1 MYPSFQKGTQSIYFT
16 MNLIYCLLLVFCGSV
31 FTSAQKTYTV
41 QGTVQDFHDKTM
53 LENAVVKIGNLTAKT
68 DKKGAFSFNKVPAGK
83 YTLVAKHPDCN
94 DYTEN
99 IGVDQDLH
107 ITITLEHHSN
117 DIETITLHGNHKNN
131 GSLVIKTVSKSDI
144 EKNSI
149 DNLGNLLS
157 KISGVTALKTGNNIS
172 KPVIHGLYGSRISI
186 LNNGVRLAEQEWGV
200 EHAPNVDIN
209 NFQHIDVIKGA
220 SALKYGSDAIGGVV
234 VMEPEVFPKKDT
246 IKGSIGLTGISNGR
260 GLGID
265 VDVAKIWKNGWAVK
279 SGGSIKK
286 LGDQSAPDYNLKNTG
301 MDFSSFNF
309 TVQNNTFD
317 RGISFDYYLT
327 NQNIGILRDSHVS
340 TSEDYER
347 AMNANPPVYSGK
359 FSYDIDNPRQVI
371 EHHIAKVSA
380 FKRFENIGKL
390 SATYSYQYNHRQEYD
405 IRRGELKDTPALDLE
420 LMTHQFNIN
429 DLIERGKWSLETG
442 IDAGFQNNYSDPAT
456 KARRLIPNYDKY
468 SAGAYSIFKYKI
480 SPEFNFE
487 AGARYDFTRYDVTK
501 WYDISDWERSYAD
514 SYPQFYVKTDQNRV
528 LTRPQLNYNNVSFN
542 AGLEYRPNANFDLKL
557 NYAKVGRA
565 PNVAELFSDGLHHSA
580 GVIETGDMSLKNEQG
595 HQFNLNIDSKFNVL
609 KGLNVSVNPYF
620 FITKNFINE
629 VPVGIKGTIRGVFQ
643 EWEYQQIDAKM
654 YGVDLDVNWKLSDDL
669 TYVGKGSYV
678 YGQDDTNN
686 EPLILMMPPNFSNA
700 LQFKKEKWN
709 NFYFT
714 VENQTFLKQT
724 RFPIRNVPLEVYEN
738 GELVDK
744 ILDISTPP
752 SGYSLWNIQTGINI
766 SKNFSA
772 RLIVNNLFNTSYR
785 EYLNRL
791 RFFANEPGRN
801 FIVSLR
807 YKF

>member
-1 MYPSFQKGTQSIYFT
+1 MK
-16 MNLIYCLLLVFCGSV
+16 LIYSLMLVFCGLASI
-31 FTSAQKTYTV
+31 SAQKSYSIE
-41 QGTVQDFHDKTM
+41 GTVQDFHDKTL
-53 LENAVVKIGNLTAKT
+53 LESAVVNIGGFTTKT
-68 DKKGAFSFNKVPAGK
+68 DSKGKFTFNKIPAGK
-83 YTLVAKHPDCN
+83 YILIAKHPDCS

-99 IGVDQDLH
+99 IGVDRDLH
-107 ITITLEHHSN
+107 LVITLEHHSH
-117 DIETITLHGNHKNN
+117 DIETVTIHGSHKSN
-131 GSLVIKTVSKSDI
+131 GSLIIKTLDKSEI
-144 EKNSI
+144 ERNST

-157 KISGVTALKTGNNIS
+157 KISGVTTLKTGNNIS

-186 LNNGVRLAEQEWGV
+186 LNNGVKLAEQEWGV

-234 VMEPEVFPKKDT
+234 VLEPEIFPKKDT

-260 GLGID
+260 GLGLD
-265 VDVAKIWKNGWAVK
+265 VDVAKVWKNGWAVK
-279 SGGSIKK
+279 SRGSVKK

-309 TVQNNTFD
+309 TVQNNSYEK
-317 RGISFDYYLT
+317 GISFDYYLT

-340 TSEDYER
+340 TSGDYDR
-347 AMNANPPVYSGK
+347 AMTANPPIYSGK
-359 FSYDIDNPRQVI
+359 FSYDIDNPRQVV

-405 IRRGELKDTPALDLE
+405 IRRGELNDTPSLDLE
-420 LMTHQFNIN
+420 LMTHQFNLN
-429 DLIERGKWSLETG
+429 DLLERGKWSLETG

-468 SAGAYSIFKYKI
+468 SAGIYSVFKYKI
-480 SPEFNFE
+480 SHDFNFE

-501 WYDISDWERSYAD
+501 WYDQSDWEKLYAD
-514 SYPQFYVKTDQNRV
+514 TYPQFYVKKDQNRI

-542 AGLEYRPNANFDLKL
+542 AGLEYRPGSNFDLKF
-557 NYAKVGRA
+557 NYAKVGRS

-580 GVIETGDMSLKNEQG
+580 GVIETGDMALKSEQG
-595 HQFNLNIDSKFNVL
+595 HQFNLTVDSKFSVL
-609 KGLNVSVNPYF
+609 KGLNISVNPYL
-620 FITKNFINE
+620 FITKNFINQ
-629 VPVGIKGTIRGVFQ
+629 VPVGIKGTIRGVFP
-643 EWEYQQIDAKM
+643 EWAYQQIDAKM
-654 YGVDLDVNWKLSDDL
+654 YGVDLDINWKLTDDL

-678 YGQDDTNN
+678 HGQDDTNN

-724 RFPIRNVPLEVYEN
+724 RFPVRNVPLEVYVD

-744 ILDISTPP
+744 TIDLSTPP

-766 SKNFSA
+766 SKNLSA
-772 RLIVNNLFNTSYR
+772 GLIVNNLFNTSYR
-785 EYLNRL
+785 DYLNRL
-791 RFFANEPGRN
+791 RFFADEAGRN
-801 FIVSLR
+801 FILNFR

>member
-1 MYPSFQKGTQSIYFT
+1 MK
-16 MNLIYCLLLVFCGSV
+16 LIYCLLLIFCGSV

-41 QGTVQDFHDKTM
+41 EGTVQDFHDKTL
-53 LENAVVKIGNLTAKT
+53 LENAVIKIGNFTAKT
-68 DKKGAFSFNKVPAGK
+68 NKKGKFSFDKIPAGK
-83 YTLVAKHPDCN
+83 YTLIAQHPDCN

-99 IGVDQDLH
+99 IGVNQDVQLV
-107 ITITLEHHSN
+107 ITLEHHVK
-117 DIETITLHGNHKNN
+117 DIETVTIHGSHKNN
-131 GSLVIKTVSKSDI
+131 GSLVVKTLNKSEI
-144 EKNSI
+144 EKNST

-234 VMEPEVFPKKDT
+234 VMEPEIFPKKDT
-246 IKGSIGLTGISNGR
+246 IKGSVGLTGISNGR
-260 GLGID
+260 GLGLD
-265 VDVAKIWKNGWAVK
+265 ADVAKVWKNGWAVK

-286 LGDQSAPDYNLKNTG
+286 LGDQSAPNYNLKNTG

-309 TVQNNTFD
+309 TVQNNTYE

-340 TSEDYER
+340 TSEDYDR
-347 AMNANPPVYSGK
+347 AMNANPPIYSGK

-380 FKRFENIGKL
+380 FKRFENIGKV

-405 IRRGELKDTPALDLE
+405 IRRGELSDTPSLDLE
-420 LMTHQFNIN
+420 LMTHQFNLN
-429 DLIERGKWSLETG
+429 DLLEREKWSLETG
-442 IDAGFQNNYSDPAT
+442 IDAAFQNNYSDPAT

-468 SAGAYSIFKYKI
+468 SAGAYSVFKYKI

-501 WYDISDWERSYAD
+501 WYDKSDWEKLYAD
-514 SYPQFYVKTDQNRV
+514 AYPQFYVKTDQNRV

-542 AGLEYRPNANFDLKL
+542 AGLEYRPNANFDLKF
-557 NYAKVGRA
+557 NYAKVGRS

-580 GVIETGDMSLKNEQG
+580 GIIETGYMGLKNEQG
-595 HQFNLNIDSKFNVL
+595 HQFNLNVDSKFNVL

-629 VPVGIKGTIRGVFQ
+629 IPVGIKGTIRGVFP
-643 EWEYQQIDAKM
+643 EWVYQQIDAKM
-654 YGVDLDVNWKLSDDL
+654 YGVDLDINWKLTEDL

-678 YGQDDTNN
+678 YGQDDTHN

-700 LQFKKEKWN
+700 LQFKKSKWN

-724 RFPIRNVPLEVYEN
+724 RFPIRNAPLELYVN

-744 ILDISTPP
+744 EIDFSTPP
-752 SGYSLWNIQTGINI
+752 NGYSLWNIQTGINI
-766 SKNFSA
+766 SKNLSA
-772 RLIVNNLFNTSYR
+772 GLIVNNLFNTSYR

-791 RFFANEPGRN
+791 RFFADEAGRN
-801 FIVSLR
+801 FILNFR
-807 YKF
+807 YRF

>member
-1 MYPSFQKGTQSIYFT
+1 MK
-16 MNLIYCLLLVFCGSV
+16 LIYCLLLVFCGSV

-41 QGTVQDFHDKTM
+41 EGTVQDFHDKTW
-53 LENAVVKIGNLTAKT
+53 LENAVIKIGNFTAKT
-68 DKKGAFSFNKVPAGK
+68 NKKGQFSFDKIPAGK
-83 YTLVAKHPDCN
+83 YTLIAQHPDCN

-99 IGVDQDLH
+99 IGVDKDVQLV
-107 ITITLEHHSN
+107 ITLEHHIK
-117 DIETITLHGNHKNN
+117 DIETVTIHGSHKNN
-131 GSLVIKTVSKSDI
+131 GSLVVKTLNKSDI
-144 EKNSI
+144 EKNST

-157 KISGVTALKTGNNIS
+157 RISGVTALKTGNNIS

-234 VMEPEVFPKKDT
+234 VMEPEIFPKKDT

-260 GLGID
+260 GLGLD
-265 VDVAKIWKNGWAVK
+265 ADVARVWKNGWAVK

-286 LGDQSAPDYNLKNTG
+286 LGDQSAPNYNLKNTG

-309 TVQNNTFD
+309 TVQNNTYE

-340 TSEDYER
+340 TSEDYDR
-347 AMNANPPVYSGK
+347 AMNANPPIYSGK
-359 FSYDIDNPRQVI
+359 FTYDIDNPRQVI

-405 IRRGELKDTPALDLE
+405 IRRGNLNETPSLDME

-429 DLIERGKWSLETG
+429 DLLEREKWSLETG
-442 IDAGFQNNYSDPAT
+442 IDASFQNNYSDPAT

-468 SAGAYSIFKYKI
+468 SAGAYSVFKYKI

-501 WYDISDWERSYAD
+501 WYDKSDWEKLYAD
-514 SYPQFYVKTDQNRV
+514 AYPQFYVKTDQNRV

-542 AGLEYRPNANFDLKL
+542 AGLEYRPNANFDLKF
-557 NYAKVGRA
+557 NYAKVGRS

-580 GVIETGDMSLKNEQG
+580 GIIETGYMGLKNEQG
-595 HQFNLNIDSKFNVL
+595 HQFNLNVDSKFNVL

-629 VPVGIKGTIRGVFQ
+629 IPVGIKGTIRGVFP
-643 EWEYQQIDAKM
+643 EWAYQQIDAKM
-654 YGVDLDVNWKLSDDL
+654 YGVDLDINWRLTDNL

-678 YGQDDTNN
+678 YGQDDTHD

-700 LQFKKEKWN
+700 LQFKKQNWS

-724 RFPIRNVPLEVYEN
+724 RFPIRNATLELYVN

-744 ILDISTPP
+744 EIDFSTPP
-752 SGYSLWNIQTGINI
+752 NGYSLWNIQTGINI
-766 SKNFSA
+766 SKNLSA
-772 RLIVNNLFNTSYR
+772 GLIVNNLFNTSYR
-785 EYLNRL
+785 EYMNRL
-791 RFFANEPGRN
+791 RFFADEAGRN
-801 FIVSLR
+801 FILNFR
-807 YKF
+807 YRF

>member
-1 MYPSFQKGTQSIYFT
+1 MK
-16 MNLIYCLLLVFCGSV
+16 LIYCLLLIFCGSV

-41 QGTVQDFHDKTM
+41 EGTVQDFHDKTL
-53 LENAVVKIGNLTAKT
+53 LENAVIKIGNFTAKT
-68 DKKGAFSFNKVPAGK
+68 NKKGKFSFDKIPAGK
-83 YTLVAKHPDCN
+83 YTLIAQHPDCN

-99 IGVDQDLH
+99 IGVDQDVQLV
-107 ITITLEHHSN
+107 ITLEHHVK
-117 DIETITLHGNHKNN
+117 DIETVTIHGSHKNN
-131 GSLVIKTVSKSDI
+131 GSLVVKTLNKSEI
-144 EKNSI
+144 EKNST

-234 VMEPEVFPKKDT
+234 VMEPEIFPKKDT
-246 IKGSIGLTGISNGR
+246 IKGSVGLTGISNGR
-260 GLGID
+260 GLGLD
-265 VDVAKIWKNGWAVK
+265 ADVAKVWKNGWAVK

-286 LGDQSAPDYNLKNTG
+286 LGDQSAPNYNLKNTG

-309 TVQNNTFD
+309 TVQNNTYE

-340 TSEDYER
+340 TSEDYDR
-347 AMNANPPVYSGK
+347 AMNANPPIYSGK

-380 FKRFENIGKL
+380 FKRFENIGKV

-405 IRRGELKDTPALDLE
+405 IRRGELSDTPSLDLE
-420 LMTHQFNIN
+420 LMTHQFNLN
-429 DLIERGKWSLETG
+429 DLLEREKWSLETG
-442 IDAGFQNNYSDPAT
+442 IDAAFQNNYSDPAT

-468 SAGAYSIFKYKI
+468 SAGAYSVFKYKI

-501 WYDISDWERSYAD
+501 WYDKSDWEKLYAD
-514 SYPQFYVKTDQNRV
+514 AYPQFYVKTDQNRV

-542 AGLEYRPNANFDLKL
+542 AGLEYRPNANFDLKF
-557 NYAKVGRA
+557 NYAKVGRS

-580 GVIETGDMSLKNEQG
+580 GIIETGYMGLKNEQG
-595 HQFNLNIDSKFNVL
+595 HQFNLNVDSKFNVL

-629 VPVGIKGTIRGVFQ
+629 IPVGIKGTIRGVFP
-643 EWEYQQIDAKM
+643 EWVYQQIDAKM
-654 YGVDLDVNWKLSDDL
+654 YGVDLDINWKLTEDL

-678 YGQDDTNN
+678 YGQDDTHN

-700 LQFKKEKWN
+700 LQFKKSKWN

-724 RFPIRNVPLEVYEN
+724 RFPIRNAPLELYVN

-744 ILDISTPP
+744 EIDFSTPP
-752 SGYSLWNIQTGINI
+752 NGYSLWNIQTGINI
-766 SKNFSA
+766 SKNLSA
-772 RLIVNNLFNTSYR
+772 GLIVNNLFNTSYR

-791 RFFANEPGRN
+791 RFFADEAGRN
-801 FIVSLR
+801 FILNFR
-807 YKF
+807 YRF

>member
-1 MYPSFQKGTQSIYFT
+1 M
-16 MNLIYCLLLVFCGSV
+16 LIFCGLVF
-31 FTSAQKTYTV
+31 TNAQKTYTV
-41 QGTVQDFHDKTM
+41 EGAVQDFHDKTM
-53 LENAVVKIGNLTAKT
+53 LENAVVKIGDFTAKT
-68 DKKGAFSFNKVPAGK
+68 DKKGKFSFEKIPAGK
-83 YTLVAKHPDCN
+83 YILIAKHPDCN

-99 IGVDQDLH
+99 IAVAQDMH
-107 ITITLEHHSN
+107 VAIILEHHVQ
-117 DIETITLHGNHKNN
+117 DIETVTIHGSHKKN
-131 GSLVIKTVSKSDI
+131 GSLIIKTLDKTDI
-144 EKNSI
+144 ERNST

-172 KPVIHGLYGSRISI
+172 KPIIHGLYGSRISI
-186 LNNGVRLAEQEWGV
+186 LNNGVKLAEQEWGV

-234 VMEPEVFPKKDT
+234 VLEPEIFPKKDT
-246 IKGSIGLTGISNGR
+246 IKGSVGLTGISNGR
-260 GLGID
+260 GLGLD
-265 VDVAKIWKNGWAVK
+265 VDVAKVWKNGWAVK

-309 TVQNNTFD
+309 TVQNNSYEK
-317 RGISFDYYLT
+317 GISFDYYLT

-340 TSEDYER
+340 TSNDYDR
-347 AMNANPPVYSGK
+347 AMNANPPIYSGK

-405 IRRGELKDTPALDLE
+405 IRRGELNDTPSLDLE
-420 LMTHQFNIN
+420 LMTHQFNLN
-429 DLIERGKWSLETG
+429 DLLEREKWSLETG
-442 IDAGFQNNYSDPAT
+442 VDASFQNNYSDPAT

-468 SAGAYSIFKYKI
+468 AAGFYSVFKYKI
-480 SPEFNFE
+480 SSEFNFE

-501 WYDISDWERSYAD
+501 WYDKSDWVNLYANNF
-514 SYPQFYVKTDQNRV
+514 PQFYVKTDQNRV

-542 AGLEYRPNANFDLKL
+542 AGLEYRPSSNFDLKF
-557 NYAKVGRA
+557 NYAKVGRS

-580 GVIETGDMSLKNEQG
+580 GIIETGDMALKNEQG
-595 HQFNLNIDSKFNVL
+595 HQFNLILDSKFNVL
-609 KGLNVSVNPYF
+609 RGLNISVNPYF

-629 VPVGIKGTIRGVFQ
+629 VPVGIKGTIRGVFP
-643 EWEYQQIDAKM
+643 EWQYQQIDAKM
-654 YGVDLDVNWKLSDDL
+654 YGLDLDVNLKLTDDL

-678 YGQDDTNN
+678 HGQDETNN

-700 LQFKKEKWN
+700 IQFKKEKWN

-714 VENQTFLKQT
+714 VENQTSLKQT
-724 RFPIRNVPLEVYEN
+724 RFPIRNAPLEIYVD
-738 GELVDK
+738 GQLVDK
-744 ILDISTPP
+744 EIDFSTPP
-752 SGYSLWNIQTGINI
+752 NGYSLWNIQTGINI
-766 SKNFSA
+766 SKNLSA
-772 RLIVNNLFNTSYR
+772 GLIVNNLFNTSYR
-785 EYLNRL
+785 DYLNRL
-791 RFFANEPGRN
+791 RFFADEAGRN
-801 FIVSLR
+801 FILNFR

>member
-1 MYPSFQKGTQSIYFT
+1 MK
-16 MNLIYCLLLVFCGSV
+16 LIYCLLLIFCGSV

-41 QGTVQDFHDKTM
+41 EGTVQDFHDKTL
-53 LENAVVKIGNLTAKT
+53 LENAVIKIGNFTAKT
-68 DKKGAFSFNKVPAGK
+68 NKKGKFSLDKIPAGK
-83 YTLVAKHPDCN
+83 YTLIAQHPDCD

-99 IGVDQDLH
+99 IGVNQDVQLV
-107 ITITLEHHSN
+107 ITLEHHVK
-117 DIETITLHGNHKNN
+117 DIETVTLHGSHKNN
-131 GSLVIKTVSKSDI
+131 GSLVVKTLNKSDI
-144 EKNSI
+144 EKNST

-157 KISGVTALKTGNNIS
+157 RISGVTALKTGNNIS

-234 VMEPEVFPKKDT
+234 VMEPEIFPKKDT

-260 GLGID
+260 GLGLD
-265 VDVAKIWKNGWAVK
+265 VDVARVWKNGWAVK

-286 LGDQSAPDYNLKNTG
+286 LGDQSAPNYNLKNTG

-309 TVQNNTFD
+309 TVQNNTYE

-340 TSEDYER
+340 TSEDYDR
-347 AMNANPPVYSGK
+347 AMNANPPIYSGK

-405 IRRGELKDTPALDLE
+405 IRRGELSDTPSLDLE
-420 LMTHQFNIN
+420 LMTHQFNLN
-429 DLIERGKWSLETG
+429 DLLEREKWSLETG

-468 SAGAYSIFKYKI
+468 SAGAYSVFKYKI

-501 WYDISDWERSYAD
+501 WYDKSDWEKLYAD
-514 SYPQFYVKTDQNRV
+514 AYPQFYVKTDQNRV
-528 LTRPQLNYNNVSFN
+528 LTRPQLNYNNFSFN
-542 AGLEYRPNANFDLKL
+542 AGLEYRPNANFDLKF
-557 NYAKVGRA
+557 NYAKVGRS

-580 GVIETGDMSLKNEQG
+580 GIIETGYMGLKNEQG
-595 HQFNLNIDSKFNVL
+595 HQFNLNVDSKFNVL

-629 VPVGIKGTIRGVFQ
+629 IPVGIKGTIRGVFP
-643 EWEYQQIDAKM
+643 EWVYQQIDAKM
-654 YGVDLDVNWKLSDDL
+654 YGVDLDINWKLTEDL

-678 YGQDDTNN
+678 YGQDDTHH

-700 LQFKKEKWN
+700 LQFKISKWN

-724 RFPIRNVPLEVYEN
+724 RFPIRNAPLELFVN

-744 ILDISTPP
+744 EIDFSTPP
-752 SGYSLWNIQTGINI
+752 NGYSLWNIQTGINI
-766 SKNFSA
+766 SKNLSA
-772 RLIVNNLFNTSYR
+772 GLIVNNLFNTSYR

-791 RFFANEPGRN
+791 RFFADEAGRN
-801 FIVSLR
+801 FILNFR
-807 YKF
+807 YRF

>member
-1 MYPSFQKGTQSIYFT
+1 MK
-16 MNLIYCLLLVFCGSV
+16 LIYSLMLVLCGLTL
-31 FTSAQKTYTV
+31 FNAQKTYTV
-41 QGTVQDFHDKTM
+41 AGTVQDFHDKTL
-53 LENAVVKIGNLTAKT
+53 LENAVVNIGGFTAKT
-68 DKKGAFSFNKVPAGK
+68 DSKGKFIFSKIPTGT
-83 YTLVAKHPDCN
+83 YTLIAKHPDCD

-99 IGVDQDLH
+99 IGVDQDVHL
-107 ITITLEHHSN
+107 TITLEHHSK
-117 DIETITLHGNHKNN
+117 DIETVTIHGSHKSN
-131 GSLVIKTVSKSDI
+131 GSLIIKTLDKSEI
-144 EKNSI
+144 QRNST

-157 KISGVTALKTGNNIS
+157 KISGVTTLKTGNNIS
-172 KPVIHGLYGSRISI
+172 KPVIHGLYGSRIAI

-234 VMEPEVFPKKDT
+234 VMEPEIFPKKDT
-246 IKGSIGLTGISNGR
+246 IKGSVGLTGISNGR
-260 GLGID
+260 GLALD
-265 VDVAKIWKNGWAVK
+265 ADVAKIWKNGWAVK

-309 TVQNNTFD
+309 TVQNNSYEK
-317 RGISFDYYLT
+317 GISFDYYLT

-340 TSEDYER
+340 STGDYDR

-405 IRRGELKDTPALDLE
+405 IRRGDLKDTPSLDLE
-420 LMTHQFNIN
+420 LMTHQFNLN
-429 DLIERGKWSLETG
+429 DLLEREKWSLETG
-442 IDAGFQNNYSDPAT
+442 IDGSFQNNYSDPAT

-468 SAGAYSIFKYKI
+468 TAGVYSVFKYKL
-480 SPEFNFE
+480 SHDFNFE

-501 WYDISDWERSYAD
+501 WYDKSDWDKLYAD
-514 SYPQFYVKTDQNRV
+514 TFPQFYVKQDENRV
-528 LTRPQLNYNNVSFN
+528 LTRPKLNYNNVSFN
-542 AGLEYRPNANFDLKL
+542 AGLEYRPSSNFDVKF
-557 NYAKVGRA
+557 NYAKVGRS
-565 PNVAELFSDGLHHSA
+565 PNIAELFSDGLHHSA
-580 GVIETGDMSLKNEQG
+580 GVIETGDLGLKNEQG
-595 HQFNLNIDSKFNVL
+595 HQFNLTVDSKLNVL
-609 KGLNVSVNPYF
+609 KGLNISVNPYF
-620 FITKNFINE
+620 FITKNFINQ
-629 VPVGIKGTIRGVFQ
+629 VPVGIKGTIRGVFP
-643 EWEYQQIDAKM
+643 EWAYQQIDAIM
-654 YGVDLDVNWKLSDDL
+654 YGVDLDINWKLTDDL

-678 YGQDDTNN
+678 HGQDDTNN

-714 VENQTFLKQT
+714 IENQTFLKQT
-724 RFPIRNVPLEVYEN
+724 RFPIRNAPLEIYVD

-744 ILDISTPP
+744 MIDFSTPP
-752 SGYSLWNIQTGINI
+752 NGYSLWNIQTGINI
-766 SKNFSA
+766 SKNLSA
-772 RLIVNNLFNTSYR
+772 GLIVNNLFNTSYR
-785 EYLNRL
+785 DYLNRL
-791 RFFANEPGRN
+791 RFFADEAGRN
-801 FIVSLR
+801 FILNFR
-807 YKF
+807 YRF

>member
-1 MYPSFQKGTQSIYFT
+1 MK
-16 MNLIYCLLLVFCGSV
+16 LIYCLLLVFCGSV

-41 QGTVQDFHDKTM
+41 EGTVQDFHDKTW
-53 LENAVVKIGNLTAKT
+53 LENAVIKIGNFTAKT
-68 DKKGAFSFNKVPAGK
+68 NKKGQFSFDKIPAGK
-83 YTLVAKHPDCN
+83 YTLIAQHPDCN

-99 IGVDQDLH
+99 IGVDKDVQLV
-107 ITITLEHHSN
+107 ITLEHHIK
-117 DIETITLHGNHKNN
+117 DIETVTIHGSHKNN
-131 GSLVIKTVSKSDI
+131 GSLVVKTLNKSDI
-144 EKNSI
+144 EKNST

-157 KISGVTALKTGNNIS
+157 RISGVTALKTGNNIS

-234 VMEPEVFPKKDT
+234 VMEPEIFPKKDT

-260 GLGID
+260 GLGLD
-265 VDVAKIWKNGWAVK
+265 ADVARVWKNGWAVK

-286 LGDQSAPDYNLKNTG
+286 LGDQSAPNYNLKNTG

-309 TVQNNTFD
+309 TVQNNTYE

-340 TSEDYER
+340 TSEDYDR
-347 AMNANPPVYSGK
+347 AMNANPPIYSGK
-359 FSYDIDNPRQVI
+359 FTYDIDNPRQVI

-405 IRRGELKDTPALDLE
+405 IRRGNLNETPSLDME

-429 DLIERGKWSLETG
+429 DLLEREKWSLETG
-442 IDAGFQNNYSDPAT
+442 IDASFQNNYSDPAT

-468 SAGAYSIFKYKI
+468 SAGAYSVFKYKI

-501 WYDISDWERSYAD
+501 WYDKSDWEKLYAD
-514 SYPQFYVKTDQNRV
+514 AYPQFYVKTDQNRV

-542 AGLEYRPNANFDLKL
+542 AGLEYRPNANFDLKF
-557 NYAKVGRA
+557 NYAKVGRS

-580 GVIETGDMSLKNEQG
+580 GIIETGYMGLKNEQG
-595 HQFNLNIDSKFNVL
+595 HQFNLNVDSKFNVL

-629 VPVGIKGTIRGVFQ
+629 IPVGIKGTIRGVFP
-643 EWEYQQIDAKM
+643 EWAYQQIDAKM
-654 YGVDLDVNWKLSDDL
+654 YGVDLDVNWRLTDNL

-678 YGQDDTNN
+678 YGQDDTHD

-700 LQFKKEKWN
+700 LQFKKQNWS

-724 RFPIRNVPLEVYEN
+724 RFPIRNATLELYVN

-744 ILDISTPP
+744 EIDFSTPP
-752 SGYSLWNIQTGINI
+752 NGYSLWNIQTGINI
-766 SKNFSA
+766 SKNLSA
-772 RLIVNNLFNTSYR
+772 GLIVNNLFNTSYR

-791 RFFANEPGRN
+791 RFFANEAGRN
-801 FIVSLR
+801 FILNFR
-807 YKF
+807 YRF